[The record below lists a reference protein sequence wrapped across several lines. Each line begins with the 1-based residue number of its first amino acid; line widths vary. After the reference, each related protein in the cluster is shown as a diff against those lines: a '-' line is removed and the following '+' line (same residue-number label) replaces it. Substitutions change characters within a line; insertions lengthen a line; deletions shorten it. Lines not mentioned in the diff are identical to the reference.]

1 MCDCGAE
8 TEATGHFF
16 LRCQFFANER
26 QKRRDDVY
34 RIDDSIE
41 NLNEESLVGVL
52 LYGSDRLNDS
62 KNKQILL
69 QTIYY
74 IHATKRFERSLID
87 QC

>member
-8 TEATGHFF
+8 TETTGHFF

-26 QKRRDDVY
+26 QKLRDNVHRLDASIKHLNKESS
-34 RIDDSIE
+34 ID
-41 NLNEESLVGVL
+41 VL
-52 LYGSDRLNDS
+52 LCGSDSFNDS

-69 QTIYY
+69 HSIYY
-74 IHATKRFERSLID
+74 NQATKLFERPLID